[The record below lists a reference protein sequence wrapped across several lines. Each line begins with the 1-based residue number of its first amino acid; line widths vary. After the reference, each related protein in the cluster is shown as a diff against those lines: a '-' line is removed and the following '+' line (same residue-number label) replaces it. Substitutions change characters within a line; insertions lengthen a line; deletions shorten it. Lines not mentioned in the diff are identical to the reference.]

1 MHVHGW
7 IDTPEGGHIVCP
19 GDYIITGVQGEYY
32 PCKPDIFA
40 QTYEKLE
47 NSEEAC
53 PKKGCFAVQ
62 VIARGS
68 FTDSAT
74 GSDKMY
80 IIETIVLRLNY
91 LALIGYNES
100 LCHECRECYA
110 DGEEGEQEW
119 QEYKARQTEKRKAWE
134 DSIKDSLGI
143 RNSAGSFHITQSELE
158 VFTVVHVREAGKG
171 KGNASGEG
179 N

>member
-1 MHVHGW
+1 MIYV
-7 IDTPEGGHIVCP
+7 TFVEA
-19 GDYIITGVQGEYY
+19 QGEFARQITFLSRAV
-32 PCKPDIFA
+32 CK
-40 QTYEKLE
+40 
-47 NSEEAC
+47 
-53 PKKGCFAVQ
+53 
-62 VIARGS
+62 
-68 FTDSAT
+68 
-74 GSDKMY
+74 DKSRYFMCHILID